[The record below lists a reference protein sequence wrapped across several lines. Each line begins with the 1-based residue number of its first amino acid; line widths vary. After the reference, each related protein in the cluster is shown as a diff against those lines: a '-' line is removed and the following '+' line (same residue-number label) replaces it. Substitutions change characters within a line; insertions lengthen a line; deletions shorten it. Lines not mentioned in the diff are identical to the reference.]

1 MQLHLRPNTIR
12 QIVEVHKVTMC
23 YYTALKN
30 FTETHPDA
38 RLERTV
44 FVRLENNIR
53 DLNKNT
59 GLDDEPRTEETDIRG
74 LEDKLKSLMSA
85 LEKTLLEDRENIK
98 KTHERFK
105 FLTFFVGDYERYT
118 ARLISALC
126 EISNTIDYHQSGQ
139 NRPS

>member
-1 MQLHLRPNTIR
+1 MQLHLRPDTIR

-23 YYTALKN
+23 YHTALKE
-30 FTETHPDA
+30 FTKTHPDA
-38 RLERTV
+38 RLEQTV
-44 FVRLENNIR
+44 LIRLENNIR

-59 GLDDEPRTEETDIRG
+59 GLDDKPRIEETDIRG

-85 LEKTLLEDRENIK
+85 LEKALLENRENIK

-118 ARLISALC
+118 TNLISTLC
-126 EISNTIDYHQSGQ
+126 EISNTIDYHRSGQ
-139 NRPS
+139 ARPS